1 MPSSRAGRAA
11 YITLQMNCLLFML
24 NSGFGSFQ
32 NQFSIEMLFGKIPT
46 LELDSTCEATQSSE
60 TKIIIAHL
68 IALYA
73 AYSAIKSYRS
83 SNLLRLRQ
91 YYIRYILQGEW
102 RQFGFRSYFEALM
115 TTGLYTR
122 SIAFNTKHTWELLE
136 KNSLCHIPLD
146 LIPVPSGVIL
156 GHTLES
162 CAVNVTTNFGSALA
176 AAHKRNTNRTVV
188 ELSALLENAPRWRF
202 WDKFIRVCFYIT
214 ALSTSTGTFTALVD
228 GTYEYWVIALAVIAA
243 LFSGRNQLSTSYEAY
258 IQQLEM
264 RSANPDL
271 LQAALLEEA
280 DVEAVQND
288 DVESPAENYLPP
300 AINDRLSVAPS
311 ATLFGISNPA
321 NLAAQPLSPTTTI
334 DVKADIIPADPI
346 SPPVPQ

>member
-1 MPSSRAGRAA
+1 
-11 YITLQMNCLLFML
+11 
-24 NSGFGSFQ
+24 
-32 NQFSIEMLFGKIPT
+32 
-46 LELDSTCEATQSSE
+46 
-60 TKIIIAHL
+60 
-68 IALYA
+68 
-73 AYSAIKSYRS
+73 
-83 SNLLRLRQ
+83 
-91 YYIRYILQGEW
+91 
-102 RQFGFRSYFEALM
+102 
-115 TTGLYTR
+115 
-122 SIAFNTKHTWELLE
+122 
-136 KNSLCHIPLD
+136 
-146 LIPVPSGVIL
+146 
-156 GHTLES
+156 
-162 CAVNVTTNFGSALA
+162 
-176 AAHKRNTNRTVV
+176 
-188 ELSALLENAPRWRF
+188 
-202 WDKFIRVCFYIT
+202 
-214 ALSTSTGTFTALVD
+214 
-228 GTYEYWVIALAVIAA
+228 VIALAVIAA